1 MKTDYIP
8 RRTGLFLQWLITLLG
23 KIATLGAGIGISVP
37 ELGLIASKGA
47 AVQAKRAT
55 ADTKLAEAKAAV
67 DDYEAERK
75 GFSDY
80 LRPIVRRSKS
90 SPGYTTAIGN
100 EIGIEG
106 PEHDP
111 DLANAKAK
119 GEVKELPNNRVEVS
133 FDLLGAEGVNVYC
146 FRPNGPVPPP
156 PSPIPDSDFVFLG
169 RDTHSPYID
178 TRPNLSNGPELRI
191 YKLILVDNDEEVGI
205 ESDLMEI
212 KV

>member
-1 MKTDYIP
+1 MKKDYIP
-8 RRTGLFLQWLITLLG
+8 TRTGLFLQWLATLLT
-23 KIATLGAGIGISVP
+23 KIASLGAGIGISVT

-47 AVQAKRAT
+47 AVQTKRAT
-55 ADTKLAEAKAAV
+55 ADTKMAEAKAAV
-67 DDYEAERK
+67 NDYEAERK

-90 SPGYTTAIGN
+90 SPGYTTAIGE

-133 FDLLGAEGVNVYC
+133 FDLLGAEGANVYC
-146 FRPNGPVPPP
+146 FRPNGPVTP
-156 PSPIPDSDFVFLG
+156 PSPIPSSDFVFLG

-178 TRPNLSNGPELRI
+178 TRPNLTNGPELRI
-191 YKLILVDNDEEVGI
+191 YKLVLVDNDEEVGI